1 MTTTTRE
8 PRRKTISASQLDA
21 LSCRLAWHWGYRKG
35 YQSAMPNK
43 NLIFGDAIHKA
54 LESHYKGLTDDLPTY
69 FHRNWRSLVDS
80 IERDVKNA
88 DMKYISEL
96 QRLGDTGRSML
107 EEYLN
112 EYGGVEDEPFQ
123 VVATEKTLQT
133 ELGNPTTGELSG
145 YWLTARLDGIIEMRR
160 DGPNWEEGEVFSLEH
175 KTFTQ
180 FNYEYLSKDHQI
192 STQIYLGQ
200 RVAEEMKLSQPVSG
214 VMYNGLRKAVKTSR
228 TTAAVL
234 QRHIV
239 RRNPRQVE
247 ILLHRAFHQAN
258 ESNQPGFPIY
268 PQPNPIKCGYCDFK
282 EVCQVYTEG
291 GDFNALLKEKFTSR
305 AERNAKR

>member
-1 MTTTTRE
+1 MTTTRE

-35 YQSAMPNK
+35 YQSKMPNK

-54 LESHYKGLTDDLPTY
+54 LEAHYKGLTINMPDD
-69 FHRNWRSLVDS
+69 FHRNWRGLVDS
-80 IERDVKNA
+80 IEASVIDV

-96 QRLGDTGRSML
+96 QRLGDTGRGML
-107 EEYLN
+107 EEYLST
-112 EYGGVEDEPFQ
+112 YGGVKDEPFK
-123 VVATEKTLQT
+123 VIETEKTLQR
-133 ELGNPTTGELSG
+133 ELADPVTGGLSD
-145 YWLTARLDGIIEMRR
+145 YWLTARLDGIVEMTK
-160 DGPNWEEGEVFSLEH
+160 DGSGWKKGEVFSLEH

-180 FNYEYLSKDHQI
+180 FNYDYLSKDHQI
-192 STQIYLGQ
+192 SIQIYLGQ
-200 RVAEEMKLSQPVSG
+200 QVAKEMGLSQPVSG

-239 RRNPRQVE
+239 RREPRQIQVV
-247 ILLHRAFHQAN
+247 LHRAFHQAD

-282 EVCQVYTEG
+282 DACQVYTEG
-291 GDFNALLKEKFTSR
+291 GDFNAVLRDGFTSR
-305 AERNAKR
+305 EQRNRDR